1 MVENTGLESLCIMA
15 NTPETMKEKIKSV
28 FEKEFSERERKKRED
43 VLLKNFSNEENA
55 QKLIHVLF

>member
-1 MVENTGLESLCIMA
+1 M
-15 NTPETMKEKIKSV
+15 PETMKEKIKSV